1 MGFHGLGVE
10 SELSHSDKDLA
21 KDGGCLCVF
30 LPRPPEVLYGHVT
43 CVVHPNVGRNEVSHF
58 WVEVLRAG
66 GCDLLLFLCYDG
78 CR

>member
-30 LPRPPEVLYGHVT
+30 LLLGTRKAALSPGHRRS
-43 CVVHPNVGRNEVSHF
+43 CM
-58 WVEVLRAG
+58 AM
-66 GCDLLLFLCYDG
+66 
-78 CR
+78 

>member
-30 LPRPPEVLYGHVT
+30 LLLGTRKAALSPGHQRS
-43 CVVHPNVGRNEVSHF
+43 CM
-58 WVEVLRAG
+58 AM
-66 GCDLLLFLCYDG
+66 
-78 CR
+78 